1 MLDISQPLTTT
12 ASINGV
18 DYDIDMSFGNVVRF
32 QQLLEEDKYSNV
44 QKVAI
49 SMTMFFSQRVYD
61 EEFKRKLNI
70 DEQFSIIKEISN
82 TLFNHESKKQTATD
96 RKGRDIS
103 SDDLERLK
111 RKHRE
116 RLGLDAEAESEE
128 KKTWDIIK
136 DGGYIYSSFIQA
148 YGIDLFE
155 VQDTLHWHKFE
166 QLLSDLPEDTKF
178 KKVVD
183 IRTMEVPSGAK
194 EQKRAEAI
202 RNAKRKYAL

>member
-116 RLGLDAEAESEE
+116 RL
-128 KKTWDIIK
+128 
-136 DGGYIYSSFIQA
+136 
-148 YGIDLFE
+148 
-155 VQDTLHWHKFE
+155 
-166 QLLSDLPEDTKF
+166 
-178 KKVVD
+178 
-183 IRTMEVPSGAK
+183 
-194 EQKRAEAI
+194 
-202 RNAKRKYAL
+202 

>member
-32 QQLLEEDKYSNV
+32 QQLLEEDGYTNV
-44 QKVAI
+44 QKVVI
-49 SMTMFFSQRVYD
+49 SMVMFFSQQVYD

-70 DEQFSIIKEISN
+70 DEQFNIIKEISN
-82 TLFNHESKKQTATD
+82 TLFNHEAKKQTATD

-116 RLGLDAEAESEE
+116 RLGLDAEDEPED

-136 DGGYIYSSFIQA
+136 DGGFIYSSFMQA
-148 YGIDLFE
+148 YRIDLFE
-155 VQDTLHWHKFE
+155 VQDILHWHKFE

-202 RNAKRKYAL
+202 RSAKRKYAL